1 MYNTISVSRMN
12 AILCLG
18 VCRKRQRSALPPQTR
33 QKWQKRLKSGIL
45 TSVKGRMNLSSKIHF
60 IMHVGVKSTAQ
71 LLNRS
76 GKTNMTRGWPQ
87 GRSPGVDIWP
97 GGAGG
102 EHVAKTPKRDQINES
117 FFFTVVKIFI
127 ELVTSKVG
135 VRLKRGKK
143 LLGPWGWKIQPQI
156 AKK

>member
-1 MYNTISVSRMN
+1 M
-12 AILCLG
+12 
-18 VCRKRQRSALPPQTR
+18 
-33 QKWQKRLKSGIL
+33 
-45 TSVKGRMNLSSKIHF
+45 SSKIHF

-135 VRLKRGKK
+135 VRPKGIKE
-143 LLGPWGWKIQPQI
+143 LLEPWGLKIHPHFQ
-156 AKK
+156 